1 MKIVLLVGLPGSG
14 KSTYARALG
23 VNAVSSDEIRR
34 MLADD
39 AAIQT
44 IHRKVFATVRYLIHQ
59 RLDLGRPVT
68 YVDATN
74 LTVKDRRPYIKLGQ
88 LRNCA
93 VEAVF
98 FDVPLEI
105 CIERNRQRSRIVPE
119 NALRDM
125 AARFIPPSLSE
136 GFTHIETVRST

>member
-14 KSTYARALG
+14 KSTYAQHLG
-23 VNAVSSDEIRR
+23 VNAISSDDIRR
-34 MLADD
+34 LLADD
-39 AAIQT
+39 ATNQS
-44 IHRKVFATVRYLIHQ
+44 IHRKVFATVRYLINQ

-88 LRNCA
+88 LRNCE

-119 NALRDM
+119 AALREM
-125 AARFIPPSLSE
+125 AARIVKPSLAE
-136 GFTHIETVRST
+136 GFTRIVLP